1 MEFEDR
7 IKKLNDPSF
16 VDRRL
21 NQIKY
26 ILFEAF
32 DLPNDKI
39 KIGIRPRAHKSV
51 HSERIVDIWDIE
63 FNIKI
68 TTGLEPD
75 LSEYSSF
82 FKRLDDQISQ
92 VFETFGINQ
101 FLEIVKNPNKFSYE
115 YTPMVTGL
123 KYDDNGLT
131 VDIYLDYETITVE
144 GAGNL

>member
-1 MEFEDR
+1 MDFEDK
-7 IKKLNDPSF
+7 INKLNDPSF

-26 ILFEAF
+26 IIFEALDF
-32 DLPNDKI
+32 PNDKI

-63 FNIKI
+63 FDIKI

-82 FKRLDDQISQ
+82 FKKLDDQISQ
-92 VFETFGINQ
+92 VFKNFGINQ
-101 FLEIVKNPNKFSYE
+101 FLEIVKNPNQFSYE
-115 YTPMVTGL
+115 YVPLVTDI

-131 VDIYLDYETITVE
+131 VDIYIDYETITVE
-144 GAGNL
+144 GAGGL